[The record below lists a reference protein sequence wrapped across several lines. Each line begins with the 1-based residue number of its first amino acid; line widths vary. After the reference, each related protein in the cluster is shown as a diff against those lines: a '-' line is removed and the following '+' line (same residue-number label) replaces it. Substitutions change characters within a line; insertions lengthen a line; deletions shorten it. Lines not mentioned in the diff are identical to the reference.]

1 MQINHSYYI
10 AYKLFNA
17 LFTGLALGS
26 VMSIYA
32 PLAPYIYSIGGIVLA
47 LGMIVV
53 ARLYE
58 KILTIRWFYLF
69 SMFVELALLVV
80 IIYFLSMGF
89 SYTTALAVYL
99 GYQITFLFGN
109 YLVRAE
115 TLFLCETAM
124 LTRID
129 TVKQIGSLIGMGAA
143 YIFYKSL
150 SNLSN
155 IGQIYTMHYLLLV
168 VQILVIFSVW
178 KSFQGKQ

>member
-1 MQINHSYYI
+1 MHIDHRYYI

-17 LFTGLALGS
+17 LFTGLAIGS
-26 VMSIYA
+26 IMSIYA
-32 PLAPYIYSIGGIVLA
+32 PLAPYIYSIGGIALA
-47 LGMIVV
+47 IGMIVV

-58 KILTIRWFYLF
+58 KILTIKWFYLF
-69 SMFVELALLVV
+69 SMFVELALLVM
-80 IIYFLSMGF
+80 ITYFLVVGF

-129 TVKQIGSLIGMGAA
+129 TVKQIGSLVGMGAA

-155 IGQIYTMHYLLLV
+155 IGQVYTIHYLLLII
-168 VQILVIFSVW
+168 QIIVIFLVW
-178 KSFQGKQ
+178 RSFEDKR